1 GPRQLLGF
9 TQSRRRRPGF
19 VTIYTKTRSIY
30 RFPVLKPLRS
40 RTNTTYTNKTNIQ
53 VTKDTK
59 WHEEVQEQDISSSAV
74 TNPLAGNF
82 QLQRRHLAT
91 IFKTVYSF
99 AYRRVPSCPSC
110 LRGET

>member
-30 RFPVLKPLRS
+30 RFPVLKPLRL

-53 VTKDTK
+53 VTKTRR
-59 WHEEVQEQDISSSAV
+59 
-74 TNPLAGNF
+74 NPLTGRCTVATTNCR
-82 QLQRRHLAT
+82 LQFSRSVTDSHQAPLR
-91 IFKTVYSF
+91 VF
-99 AYRRVPSCPSC
+99 APSWSDARFFPWRC
-110 LRGET
+110 